1 MQDIQVPA
9 MGRQT
14 FSTFRGIGYLL
25 MSLFFLDFFT
35 IMIPTKFTDAVWELN
50 TYGQIVERV
59 PLLLLSFSLIF
70 FGEYSARLKWEQL
83 ASKIIS
89 WLALIMAIF
98 FLLGVPL
105 DIVNSF
111 RVQNI
116 RQGEVIAKVAQQNT
130 PLQAIAER
138 LEKAKTDREIKD
150 VLKLI
155 NPQQQALVVSIPKP
169 QEVKKKLLTEIATSI
184 NQNQSQSD
192 GMKRRIS
199 NALWKDSIKWAIAAT
214 LSGLFLVYLWMQSKW
229 ARVGISSSP

>member
-14 FSTFRGIGYLL
+14 FSTLRGIGYFLL
-25 MSLFFLDFFT
+25 ALFFLDFFT
-35 IMIPTKFTDAVWELN
+35 IIIPAKFTDAVWELN

-59 PLLLLSFSLIF
+59 PLLLLSFPLVF
-70 FGEYSARLKWEQL
+70 FGEYSARLKWEQI
-83 ASKIIS
+83 ATKIIS

-111 RVQNI
+111 RVQNL
-116 RQGEVIAKVAQQNT
+116 RKGEVIAKVAQQNS

-138 LEKAKTDREIKD
+138 LEKAKTDSEVKD

-155 NPQQQALVVSIPKP
+155 TPQQQALVARIPKP
-169 QEVKKKLLTEIATSI
+169 QEVKKKLLTEITTSI
-184 NQNQSQSD
+184 NQTQSQSED
-192 GMKRRIS
+192 VKRRIS

-229 ARVGISSSP
+229 ARVGINY